1 MSEPP
6 RGPYEPLVVYERP
19 GRIDYITRAV
29 VSRAVA
35 ESQLSDASEFDF
47 EMWQGGVL
55 NGLLRRALEGLGD
68 E

>member
-1 MSEPP
+1 
-6 RGPYEPLVVYERP
+6 VVYERP

-35 ESQLSDASEFDF
+35 EKHLADAAEVDQ
-47 EMWQGGVL
+47 EMWRNGVL
-55 NGLLRRALEGLGD
+55 GGLIRRSLRGLGD

>member
-35 ESQLSDASEFDF
+35 EKHLADAAEVDQ
-47 EMWQGGVL
+47 EMWRNGVL
-55 NGLLRRALEGLGD
+55 GGLIRRSLRGLGD

>member
-1 MSEPP
+1 M
-6 RGPYEPLVVYERP
+6 VYERP